1 MNSELTAILLCLLEF
16 YKYTFERRSKIEHY
30 NVVLLSVVLRYM
42 TLIQQITAFYE
53 DNFPEV
59 MKNILVIKG
68 VFLIFLK
75 LLFSAI
81 FDQHFT
87 QLPEWE
93 N

>member
-1 MNSELTAILLCLLEF
+1 MITFATLNF
-16 YKYTFERRSKIEHY
+16 YFACYNFIWHFLKEDEKIEHY
-30 NVVLLSVVLRYM
+30 AIVVLRYM

-75 LLFSAI
+75 LLFPAI
-81 FDQHFT
+81 FDEHFNK
-87 QLPEWE
+87 LPEWAQ
-93 N
+93 

>member
-1 MNSELTAILLCLLEF
+1 MMMTVKNWTLLCS
-16 YKYTFERRSKIEHY
+16 YAI
-30 NVVLLSVVLRYM
+30 VVLRYM
-42 TLIQQITAFYE
+42 TLIQQITTFYE

-81 FDQHFT
+81 VINISINYLIGQYKNNV
-87 QLPEWE
+87 P
-93 N
+93 

>member
-1 MNSELTAILLCLLEF
+1 
-16 YKYTFERRSKIEHY
+16 
-30 NVVLLSVVLRYM
+30 M
-42 TLIQQITAFYE
+42 TLIQQITTFYE

-81 FDQHFT
+81 VINISINYLIGQYKNNV
-87 QLPEWE
+87 P
-93 N
+93 

>member
-1 MNSELTAILLCLLEF
+1 
-16 YKYTFERRSKIEHY
+16 
-30 NVVLLSVVLRYM
+30 M

-68 VFLIFLK
+68 VFLIFFK

-87 QLPEWE
+87 QLPEWA

>member
-1 MNSELTAILLCLLEF
+1 MLLWFLNIL
-16 YKYTFERRSKIEHY
+16 
-30 NVVLLSVVLRYM
+30 

-68 VFLIFLK
+68 AFLIFLK

-81 FDQHFT
+81 FDRHFN
-87 QLPEWE
+87 QLPEWAKY
-93 N
+93 NFP

>member
-1 MNSELTAILLCLLEF
+1 MNIVTIMLLWFLNIL
-16 YKYTFERRSKIEHY
+16 
-30 NVVLLSVVLRYM
+30 

-68 VFLIFLK
+68 AFLIFLK

-81 FDQHFT
+81 FDQHFINYLNG
-87 QLPEWE
+87 QNIIFPNWLAEERQNFNPWKKEVL
-93 N
+93 

>member
-1 MNSELTAILLCLLEF
+1 MVPRF
-16 YKYTFERRSKIEHY
+16 F
-30 NVVLLSVVLRYM
+30 

-75 LLFSAI
+75 LFSTI
-81 FDQHFT
+81 FDQHFN
-87 QLPEWE
+87 QSPEWAKKKISLID
-93 N
+93 